1 MRLRYHR
8 LRRGLTQA
16 QLAEKVNKTQA
27 YISSLESGSRN
38 QPSIGL
44 LNALADA
51 LELGPPERAEFILSF
66 ALRPVQG
73 EASTPAPAGALPA
86 A

>member
-27 YISSLESGSRN
+27 YISSLESGSRS
-38 QPSIGL
+38 QPSISL

-51 LELGPPERAEFILSF
+51 LELSEAERAEFILSF
-66 ALRPVQG
+66 ALRPVG
-73 EASTPAPAGALPA
+73 GGPTSAPALALPA
-86 A
+86 

>member
-1 MRLRYHR
+1 ML
-8 LRRGLTQA
+8 LRRYREQRGWTRAEMA
-16 QLAEKVNKTQA
+16 QKAGMSHQ
-27 YISSLESGSRN
+27 YIAALESGARR
-38 QPSIGL
+38 QPSLGV

-73 EASTPAPAGALPA
+73 EASTSAPAGALPA